1 MPHYA
6 VGQIIMSKTV
16 LIGLGGN
23 ALAPKEEKGDVQ
35 QQFARTRKT
44 LSEVMEFVRQGYKI
58 CLTHGN
64 GPQVGDELHRMD
76 LTYDAIPPLPLGVCV
91 AGTQG
96 TIGYMIQQSFQ
107 NALRIENI
115 DREVVT
121 LVTQVRVDERDPSI
135 TNPTKYIGK
144 RYSKEEAHNLSVKF
158 NWKIK
163 EQEMDS
169 WRRVVPSPDP
179 LYILHGKSIRAL
191 VERGTI
197 VLAAGGGGIPVYND
211 ERNLLEGLDAVI
223 DKDLTAAKLAW
234 IVRAHEYYIITDV
247 DKVYLNYM
255 QKNQEPIHEVTASE
269 IVKYQSQGQFQK
281 GSMFPKIR
289 SALYFLEHG
298 GQKAVITNVA
308 HLKDAINGNAGT
320 TIIND

>member
-1 MPHYA
+1 MP
-6 VGQIIMSKTV
+6 KTV

-35 QQFARTRKT
+35 QQFSRTRKS
-44 LSEVMEFVRQGYKI
+44 LSEVMEFVRQGYNI

-107 NALRIENI
+107 NVLRIENI

-135 TNPTKYIGK
+135 TSPTKYIGK
-144 RYSKEEAHNLSVKF
+144 RYSKEEAHKLSEKF

-211 ERNLLEGLDAVI
+211 EKNLLEGLDAVI

-255 QKNQEPIHEVTASE
+255 QKNQEPIQEMTVSE
-269 IVKYQSQGQFQK
+269 TIKYQSQGQFQK
-281 GSMFPKIR
+281 GTMFPKIR

-298 GQKAVITNVA
+298 GQKAVITNVT
-308 HLKDAINGNAGT
+308 HLKDAINGDAGT
-320 TIIND
+320 TIVNE